1 MLNKIEKLLGI
12 ELYLSW
18 SNLAQRCLTI
28 GVFQLCRLAD
38 GACASQA
45 DGTWKVHFLFFK
57 CFTLC
62 FNINCFCAVQAAVYF
77 FQFIIL
83 RI

>member
-1 MLNKIEKLLGI
+1 MLNKTEKLLGI

-28 GVFQLCRLAD
+28 GVFQLCRLIDVASV
-38 GACASQA
+38 SQA
-45 DGTWKVHFLFFK
+45 DRTSKVHFLFFE

-62 FNINCFCAVQAAVYF
+62 FINFFCAV
-77 FQFIIL
+77 
-83 RI
+83 

>member
-12 ELYLSW
+12 EVYLSW
-18 SNLAQRCLTI
+18 LNLAQRCLTI
-28 GVFQLCRLAD
+28 GVFQPCRLIDVASV
-38 GACASQA
+38 SQA

-62 FNINCFCAVQAAVYF
+62 FINCCRAVKTAVYF

-83 RI
+83 QI